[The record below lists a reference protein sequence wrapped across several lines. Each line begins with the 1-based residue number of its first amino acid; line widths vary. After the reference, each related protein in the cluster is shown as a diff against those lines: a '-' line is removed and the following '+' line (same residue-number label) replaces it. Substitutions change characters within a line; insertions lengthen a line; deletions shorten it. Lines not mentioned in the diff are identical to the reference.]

1 MSTTSDNNSKQM
13 ASKIIGIQFS
23 ILSPEEIRKGSVA
36 EITNRDTYINNKPII
51 GGLFDPRL
59 GVLEP
64 GLICPTDGLDY
75 IQTPGYFGHINLA
88 RPVFY
93 IQYLNVIIKI
103 LRCVCI
109 KCSKLLISKDKYKEF
124 IDLLADNR
132 WNKIFAIASKI
143 KRCGEC
149 TDNGCGYKQPAK
161 IKKENLATLI
171 AEWDNVEGLS
181 TEENNKISIKLTPE
195 KVIKLFRRISDD
207 DIAFMG
213 FSPLWSR
220 PDWMVCQVLA
230 IPPPAVRPS
239 IKHDSQ
245 QRSEDDIT
253 HIIVNIIKANKTLQE
268 KIAQNADG
276 GIIDDWTT
284 VLQYYIATLVDNKI
298 PGVAAVAQRSGRPL
312 KSIKERLN
320 GKGGRVRGN
329 LMGKRVDYS
338 ARSVITPD
346 PQLSIRELG
355 VPLKIAKNLTKPV
368 IVNDKNKNYL
378 LKLVRNGPD
387 IYPGAKILEKKNG
400 ENISLRY
407 IDKESIKLQ
416 NGDKVHR
423 HMLNGDN
430 ILFNRQPTLHKMS
443 MMSHV
448 TKIMPEGDT
457 FRMNVGDTKPYNA
470 DFDGDEMNLHLPQDD
485 ESEIELAML
494 AAIPYQI
501 ISPANNKSIIGIFQD
516 SLLGCY
522 LFTNNK
528 KKLDMRFAM
537 NLLMGINK
545 VDINKLLKSGDE
557 VTNFD
562 IISQILPPISLEYKT
577 KRFNDDET
585 YATSNNVLDIKNGN
599 YLRGHIEKGVLGD
612 GSKGLIQ
619 RINNDYG
626 NIASA
631 DFIDNIQN
639 VVTEY
644 MKYNSYSVGISDL
657 ISDDA
662 TDTAIYDVILEKKKN
677 VQNLIDETHLGIFEN
692 KTGKSNEQEFETKV
706 NNILNQASLEAGK
719 IGRSSLDKDNRFV
732 IMVNAGSKGSDLNIA
747 QMISCLGQQNVDGKR
762 IPYGYENRT
771 LPHYNKFDDSPSAR
785 GFIENSFIGGLTPT
799 ELFFHAMGGRVG
811 LIDTAVKSVTWE
823 TQVVLIE
830 NGKPLYTKIG
840 EWIDNKMDNVDNV
853 DNVDNKV
860 EHYAERNLELM
871 NTNNIYIPTT
881 DENGVVTWGEVTA
894 ITRHDPGTKLYEIKT
909 TGGREVIVTES
920 KSLLIWDDKTKKLKE
935 MLTPDIKIGDCV
947 PVTQTLCTPPIVKE
961 YILLSD
967 YLPKDTYIYGTD
979 FHKACDLM
987 NDSMQN
993 CEKIQHNWWDENN
1006 NKEFTLPYTN
1016 KASLQR
1022 CCVRSN
1028 ISNIKLGC
1036 VYPYRAARK
1045 DTTIPEVF
1053 KLTNENGIFIGLFL
1067 AEGNIHNSHI
1077 TITNNNVSIRN
1088 FVKNWFDK
1096 HSIIWNETT
1105 RKNKINGTTTSVIG
1119 NCAVLSTF
1127 IDKLVGRGAQN
1138 KFVPTEAFIAP
1149 EEFIIGILNGYFSGD
1164 GTISNNSVEASS
1176 ASKRLIEGINMLCSR
1191 LGIFGKVF
1199 VTQLKSNNLGT
1210 KNILPTHRIS
1220 IRAQWGKLFSEK
1232 VELLDENKNR
1242 KLGQAKW
1249 TTTHC
1254 NFPTYNDIV
1263 LDKITEIN
1271 ILGTENHPKMYD
1283 LTIPSTL
1290 NFGLANGLQVRDTSQ
1305 TGYISRR
1312 LIKSLEDLMVH
1323 YDMTVRNNKN
1333 KIIQFSYGDDC
1344 FDPIKV
1350 EFQTIPLVQMSF
1362 EDIYNYFQISYNVK
1376 DSATLDIFTKETQ
1389 KKYKQQKSAL
1399 NEKNKFYIDYMKL
1412 EKVRIIDHVFKKL
1425 HNKQVHLPVAFSYI
1439 IANIVGQF
1447 ELNINSQVDISPLE
1461 AYQMIEETYQYLE
1474 SYSYIK
1480 PNSLFKVLYYF
1491 YLTPKQL
1498 LVIKRFNKKALTYLL
1513 DTIVKQY
1520 KQAIVNPGEM
1530 VGIIAAQSIGEPTT
1544 QLTLN
1549 SVTYD
1554 TDLIVRNKDGIIK
1567 KVQIGEFTERNI
1579 NSSNKKEYYADK
1591 DTTYA
1596 EINEDDFYEIP
1607 SATEDGEITWNTIE
1621 AVTQHPV
1628 VNEDGTNTLIRV
1640 TTEHGRDVTA
1650 TKAKSF
1656 LQLREGKIVG
1666 IDGKDLKVGDYLP
1679 VSRMPIDFTEV
1690 TILNLKEI
1698 FLPKEYLYTSEI
1710 MKAKKV
1716 MHEYHWWLK
1725 HNNKTFIVPYN
1736 RSDSL
1741 VEKVSNRCRK
1751 GCKTTWEFEEGCV
1764 YPFPHTGTSKSTI
1777 PEEIELDYDFG
1788 YLMGAY
1794 CAEGCITKT
1803 QISIANIEPGY
1814 FDPIERVCRKYNI
1827 TTKIYRHENKGKEGW
1842 TSQDLRIYSVM
1853 MTRIVEKL
1861 GGKLSHGKFV
1871 HDRII
1876 FSNKE
1881 CLKGFLDAYIG
1892 GDGTICKKGKN
1903 ISIYSVSKNLIWD
1916 VHQILNIL
1924 DIYSFVRI
1932 PKKRDTPVVFPTY
1945 TTPVENIKQG
1955 YQLNITN
1962 RQAYKLASILNMK
1975 IQRKQDLLQHIL
1987 THKYNLEYCKNDLTV
2002 PNIINDKLIMEERN
2016 GRYQNI
2022 FFDKIKSIEEVPNP
2036 TKYVFDLTVEKT
2048 RNFNTYNGLNL
2059 RDTFHFAGV
2068 ASKSNVT
2075 RGVPRIEEILALSDN
2090 PKNPSCTIYL
2100 PKEIEHDQHAAQ
2112 KLIHTVEH
2120 TKLKD
2125 IIKTIS
2131 ICFDPNDLN
2140 TLIETDEVII
2150 REYKEFSEILDECI
2164 ENTNA
2169 DEKQKSKWIIRMEM
2183 NETEMLDKNIT
2194 MEDIH
2199 FALKYTY
2206 QNDVT
2211 CIYSDYNS
2219 DNLIFR
2225 IRLKNIIQNKKK
2237 AQQTF
2242 TLDQS
2247 DEIYILKNFQ
2257 EELLNNLILRG
2268 VKNISNVLL
2277 RKISDSL
2284 EETDGNYNKKEI
2296 WVLDTVGSN
2305 LLKLL
2310 SLDNIDTNNTV
2321 TNHIQEI
2328 YRVLGIEAARQSIY
2342 NELVEVIEFDS
2353 TYINYHHLSILCD
2366 RMTCNATMVSV
2377 FRHGINNDNIGP
2389 IAKASFEE
2397 TPEQFLKAARHAEL
2411 DNMRGVSANV
2421 MCGQDGYFGTSSFKV
2436 LLDINEMIKNE
2447 ETEKLEIKNDQELIE
2462 KEFGDIL
2469 DPNDP
2474 CSINNIAMPTNIA
2487 NIKSIDLGEDDDYD
2501 PF

>member
-545 VDINKLLKSGDE
+545 IDINKLLKSGDD

-811 LIDTAVKSVTWE
+811 LIDTAVK
-823 TQVVLIE
+823 
-830 NGKPLYTKIG
+830 
-840 EWIDNKMDNVDNV
+840 
-853 DNVDNKV
+853 
-860 EHYAERNLELM
+860 
-871 NTNNIYIPTT
+871 
-881 DENGVVTWGEVTA
+881 
-894 ITRHDPGTKLYEIKT
+894 
-909 TGGREVIVTES
+909 
-920 KSLLIWDDKTKKLKE
+920 
-935 MLTPDIKIGDCV
+935 
-947 PVTQTLCTPPIVKE
+947 
-961 YILLSD
+961 
-967 YLPKDTYIYGTD
+967 
-979 FHKACDLM
+979 
-987 NDSMQN
+987 
-993 CEKIQHNWWDENN
+993 
-1006 NKEFTLPYTN
+1006 
-1016 KASLQR
+1016 
-1022 CCVRSN
+1022 
-1028 ISNIKLGC
+1028 
-1036 VYPYRAARK
+1036 
-1045 DTTIPEVF
+1045 
-1053 KLTNENGIFIGLFL
+1053 
-1067 AEGNIHNSHI
+1067 
-1077 TITNNNVSIRN
+1077 
-1088 FVKNWFDK
+1088 
-1096 HSIIWNETT
+1096 
-1105 RKNKINGTTTSVIG
+1105 
-1119 NCAVLSTF
+1119 
-1127 IDKLVGRGAQN
+1127 
-1138 KFVPTEAFIAP
+1138 
-1149 EEFIIGILNGYFSGD
+1149 
-1164 GTISNNSVEASS
+1164 
-1176 ASKRLIEGINMLCSR
+1176 
-1191 LGIFGKVF
+1191 
-1199 VTQLKSNNLGT
+1199 
-1210 KNILPTHRIS
+1210 
-1220 IRAQWGKLFSEK
+1220 
-1232 VELLDENKNR
+1232 
-1242 KLGQAKW
+1242 
-1249 TTTHC
+1249 
-1254 NFPTYNDIV
+1254 
-1263 LDKITEIN
+1263 
-1271 ILGTENHPKMYD
+1271 
-1283 LTIPSTL
+1283 
-1290 NFGLANGLQVRDTSQ
+1290 TSQ

-1736 RSDSL
+1736 RSDTL
-1741 VEKVSNRCRK
+1741 VEKVSNRCHK

-1827 TTKIYRHENKGKEGW
+1827 TTKIYRHENKCKEGW

-1853 MTRIVEKL
+1853 MTRIVEKF

-1892 GDGTICKKGKN
+1892 GDGCICKKGKN
-1903 ISIYSVSKNLIWD
+1903 ISMYSVSKKLIWD

-1924 DIYSFVRI
+1924 GIYSFVRI

-1955 YQLNITN
+1955 YSLNVTN
-1962 RQAYKLASILNMK
+1962 CQAHKLASILNIK
-1975 IQRKQDLLQHIL
+1975 IQRKQDMLQHIL
-1987 THKYNLEYCKNDLTV
+1987 THKYKYEYCRNDLTV

-2022 FFDKIKSIEEVPNP
+2022 YFDKIKSIEEVQNP

-2112 KLIHTVEH
+2112 KLINTVEH

-2150 REYKEFSEILDECI
+2150 REYKEFSEILNECI

-2310 SLDNIDTNNTV
+2310 ALDNIDTNNTV

-2353 TYINYHHLSILCD
+2353 TYINYHHLCILCD